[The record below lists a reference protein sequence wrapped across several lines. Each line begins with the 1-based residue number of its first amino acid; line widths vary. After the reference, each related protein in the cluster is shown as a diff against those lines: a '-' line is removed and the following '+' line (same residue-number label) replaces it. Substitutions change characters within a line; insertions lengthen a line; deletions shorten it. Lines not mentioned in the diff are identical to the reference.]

1 MSPAWNFG
9 FRTLYATLALLD
21 PLIRA
26 WWSRAGMGNVVEL
39 VAPGRRTGRTRSV
52 MVGLLHAGGRQYLGH
67 PNGPVA
73 WTYNVEA
80 AGGGEL
86 EVHGVGRIPF
96 RVTRLEPGPEREAA
110 IRATWQH
117 PFPGNVIY
125 RLARRHILAVGVYYR
140 VEPT

>member
-1 MSPAWNFG
+1 MSPVWRLG
-9 FRTLYATLALLD
+9 FRLLYAFLALTD

-39 VAPGRRTGRTRSV
+39 VAPGRRTGKRRSV
-52 MVGLLHAGGRQYLGH
+52 MVGLLHANGRQYLGH

-73 WTYNVEA
+73 WTRNVEA

-86 EVHGVGRIPF
+86 NLHGVGPIPI
-96 RVTRLEPGPEREAA
+96 RVVPLPRGEEREAA

-125 RLARRHILAVGVYYR
+125 RLARGHILEAGVYYR
-140 VEPT
+140 VEPA